1 MSRYRQTAKKPTSP
15 PPIRAELRDAAH
27 LAAIVRLEQIH
38 LRRLAE
44 AAKNAGITG
53 AVVLISAA
61 GIWGLFDT
69 INQTLATGVIP

>member
-1 MSRYRQTAKKPTSP
+1 MKKKPTSP

-38 LRRLAE
+38 LKRLAE
-44 AAKNAGITG
+44 AAKNTGITG
-53 AVVLISAA
+53 AVLLIGAI
-61 GIWGLFDT
+61 GVWGLVDA